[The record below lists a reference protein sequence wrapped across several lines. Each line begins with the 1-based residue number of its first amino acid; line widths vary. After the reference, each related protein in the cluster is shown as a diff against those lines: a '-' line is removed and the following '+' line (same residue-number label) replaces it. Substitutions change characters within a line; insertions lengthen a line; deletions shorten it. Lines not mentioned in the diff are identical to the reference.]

1 MRVFIVHPI
10 MISEKLGGS
19 IVASEKCSTC
29 GKEIDTEYYL
39 NKKCSK
45 CGAWFCHD
53 HLGQYKWQ
61 CTICLTYTLSNIY
74 GS

>member
-1 MRVFIVHPI
+1 M
-10 MISEKLGGS
+10 S
-19 IVASEKCSTC
+19 IEKCATC
-29 GKEIDTEYYL
+29 NKEIDTEYYL

-61 CTICLTYTLSNIY
+61 CTKCLTYTLSNIY

>member
-1 MRVFIVHPI
+1 MSREHC
-10 MISEKLGGS
+10 
-19 IVASEKCSTC
+19 ATC
-29 GKEIDTEYYL
+29 NKEIDTEYYL

-45 CGAWFCHD
+45 CGSWFCHD

-61 CTICLTYTLSNIY
+61 CTKCLTYTLSNIY